1 MLAASAPSPPSLVSA
16 VRGGLGAPAS
26 ARGSRD
32 SPLSAERGLPSEVNA
47 LCAAPRQTLGRG
59 PSEAKISQ
67 ERPQRRHRVR
77 VKPSVPP
84 SQGSDPSSEG
94 GLRPQSVYNPL
105 VLAATFWFTHKS
117 TVNESHIYSG
127 GTVLTTFDGSS
138 HLRKTLRYPLGISLG
153 YFLWY
158 NPLGY
163 IPLGICLNSLPLFLF
178 VYSSVVYSSD

>member
-16 VRGGLGAPAS
+16 IRGGLGSSGLRP
-26 ARGSRD
+26 GL

-47 LCAAPRQTLGRG
+47 LCAAPRQTLGQG

-105 VLAATFWFTHKS
+105 VA
-117 TVNESHIYSG
+117 
-127 GTVLTTFDGSS
+127 
-138 HLRKTLRYPLGISLG
+138 LRPT
-153 YFLWY
+153 
-158 NPLGY
+158 
-163 IPLGICLNSLPLFLF
+163 
-178 VYSSVVYSSD
+178 

>member
-26 ARGSRD
+26 ARGSRL
-32 SPLSAERGLPSEVNA
+32 SPLSRAERGLPSEVNA

-105 VLAATFWFTHKS
+105 VT
-117 TVNESHIYSG
+117 E
-127 GTVLTTFDGSS
+127 DG
-138 HLRKTLRYPLGISLG
+138 
-153 YFLWY
+153 
-158 NPLGY
+158 
-163 IPLGICLNSLPLFLF
+163 
-178 VYSSVVYSSD
+178 VEDA

>member
-67 ERPQRRHRVR
+67 EEATEAAQSQSQTLCAA
-77 VKPSVPP
+77 KPG
-84 SQGSDPSSEG
+84 GSDPSSEG
-94 GLRPQSVYNPL
+94 GLRPQSVCNPL
-105 VLAATFWFTHKS
+105 VTKDKSFDPNHDTCLTRLVWRRRVPWGLVVLARTFTLSREPEVTAAAADFS
-117 TVNESHIYSG
+117 SG
-127 GTVLTTFDGSS
+127 FRL
-138 HLRKTLRYPLGISLG
+138 
-153 YFLWY
+153 
-158 NPLGY
+158 
-163 IPLGICLNSLPLFLF
+163 LPR
-178 VYSSVVYSSD
+178 

>member
-105 VLAATFWFTHKS
+105 VTGYKRGRRTL
-117 TVNESHIYSG
+117 
-127 GTVLTTFDGSS
+127 GTPSIVPHVS
-138 HLRKTLRYPLGISLG
+138 
-153 YFLWY
+153 
-158 NPLGY
+158 
-163 IPLGICLNSLPLFLF
+163 
-178 VYSSVVYSSD
+178 

>member
-94 GLRPQSVYNPL
+94 G
-105 VLAATFWFTHKS
+105 
-117 TVNESHIYSG
+117 
-127 GTVLTTFDGSS
+127 GSEAS
-138 HLRKTLRYPLGISLG
+138 ERVQPPS
-153 YFLWY
+153 
-158 NPLGY
+158 
-163 IPLGICLNSLPLFLF
+163 
-178 VYSSVVYSSD
+178 

>member
-26 ARGSRD
+26 ARGSR
-32 SPLSAERGLPSEVNA
+32 LCHSAERGLPSEVNA

-105 VLAATFWFTHKS
+105 VVWGQTPQSDPFLPTHARARVS
-117 TVNESHIYSG
+117 
-127 GTVLTTFDGSS
+127 
-138 HLRKTLRYPLGISLG
+138 
-153 YFLWY
+153 
-158 NPLGY
+158 
-163 IPLGICLNSLPLFLF
+163 
-178 VYSSVVYSSD
+178 